1 MIPTLNNTQIN
12 TLYAQQNCFCAL
24 EGIPV
29 ELPSAIE
36 PYEFDLWVALHQRH
50 QGDKQLINEATH
62 HAIQQALETA

>member
-36 PYEFDLWVALHQRH
+36 PYEFDLWLTMMLRFPGNPDRV
-50 QGDKQLINEATH
+50 NEEMSR
-62 HAIQQALETA
+62 AIEQARQAA